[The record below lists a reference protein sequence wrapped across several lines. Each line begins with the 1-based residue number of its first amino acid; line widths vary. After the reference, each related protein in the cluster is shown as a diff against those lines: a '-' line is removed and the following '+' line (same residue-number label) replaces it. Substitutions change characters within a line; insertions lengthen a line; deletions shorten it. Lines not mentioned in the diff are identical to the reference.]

1 MYGNITDWRTY
12 ASARGNEAPATASD
26 ALASQA
32 LTRASDY
39 IRTNYVIRF
48 ADEYDGTEAEVIEA
62 TYIAASIELATPG
75 FFSATYT
82 PSQAKVLTEVKGIKW
97 TVIGDA
103 SAGMVP
109 VSAAIDAL
117 LIPLTT
123 SGLYAVYVV

>member
-1 MYGNITDWRTY
+1 MYGTIADWRTY
-12 ASARGNEAPATASD
+12 ASARGNAAPTDATD
-26 ALASQA
+26 EVASQA

-48 ADEYDGTEAEVIEA
+48 ADEYDGTEAEVVES

-97 TVIGDA
+97 TVIEGMGG
-103 SAGMVP
+103 GMVP